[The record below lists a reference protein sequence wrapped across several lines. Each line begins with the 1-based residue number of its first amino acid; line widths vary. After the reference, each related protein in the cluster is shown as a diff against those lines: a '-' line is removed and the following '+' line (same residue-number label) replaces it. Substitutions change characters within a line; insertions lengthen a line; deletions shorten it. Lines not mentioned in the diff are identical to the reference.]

1 MGAYVSMYTTDE
13 GKPIFLQAKH
23 GIQNESSRHT
33 LLSSY
38 QMREVGFVMD
48 DVSTRHMKSP
58 TEQGT
63 HSNQIPN
70 NITIGLQTWAALS
83 TFALSC
89 QSWDQWIHA
98 TSDQIA
104 DISQENWNPQL
115 HYEDI
120 LTGSP
125 DIANSF
131 NVNTTKSFVNI
142 PSSISEPSPYLEQ
155 HFDSISIALFDS
167 SD

>member
-1 MGAYVSMYTTDE
+1 MGVYVSMYTTKE
-13 GKPIFLQAKH
+13 KNPIFLRAKH
-23 GIQNESSRHT
+23 SIQNESSKYT
-33 LLSSY
+33 LILSY
-38 QMREVGFVMD
+38 QMREVGFVVD

-63 HSNQIPN
+63 HSIQIPN
-70 NITIGLQTWAALS
+70 NITIGIQTQAALS
-83 TFALSC
+83 TFVLSRP
-89 QSWDQWIHA
+89 SWDQWIHA
-98 TSDQIA
+98 ALDQIV

-131 NVNTTKSFVNI
+131 NVNTTKSLFNTSTPI
-142 PSSISEPSPYLEQ
+142 LEPSSYL
-155 HFDSISIALFDS
+155 
-167 SD
+167 